1 MPVIIVAEEIPSTKN
16 TNEQIDK
23 FSQKDAIGVRSE
35 KSLIEDKSG
44 AEVIEPTDENQTQL
58 QKIKNFFQQI

>member
-1 MPVIIVAEEIPSTKN
+1 MVFLFVMPVIIVAEEIPSTKN

-35 KSLIEDKSG
+35 K
-44 AEVIEPTDENQTQL
+44 V
-58 QKIKNFFQQI
+58 